1 MAGGIVLRKRITD
14 RLSFKVYII
23 TFSVQVLFGVLIYFL
38 LYNAT
43 PLSWNIVRRADMESR
58 FKTFAEELSQVS
70 YSECGPLIDDFVLA
84 NDCHVVLYK
93 GSSFDWA
100 DLPATVPSS
109 EYVIR
114 TRWDV
119 TKLINLE
126 NTEEMSLSTSARVEF
141 NQEKNRVY
149 TVVCL
154 WSQAGENV
162 LLEALKGTLPLI
174 FAAIILVSF
183 ICSFIY
189 AYLFARPVRKLSEIS
204 GKIADMD
211 FSVKSSSSR
220 RDEIGDLGRNLDN
233 LSSSLDETI
242 TSLNERTKEL
252 EHEINRVNEMEKQK
266 EMFFLAA
273 SHELKTPITVAQGH
287 VNGMID
293 GVAPYDDIDTY
304 LPKTLSSLKR
314 MESLINEI
322 ITVSRMQADNEIER
336 KKESMGAVLRYKID
350 DIKELLD
357 VRGTI
362 LETNIEDGLVFE
374 GNAELVSMAV
384 GAFLSNSV
392 FYSSD
397 GSKIVVSAFKNS
409 GKIVTEI
416 RNTDS
421 HIDEKDLPH
430 LFEAFYRTDSSRS
443 RRNGGS
449 GLGLYLGKLIIERH
463 NGSVSLENDGNDV
476 LATIIL
482 PLFI

>member
-1 MAGGIVLRKRITD
+1 MRKRIFD
-14 RLSFKVYII
+14 RLSFKVFII
-23 TFSVQVLFGVLIYFL
+23 TFGVQVLFGVLIYIL

-43 PLSWNIVRRADMESR
+43 PSSWNIVRRTEMESR
-58 FKTFAEELSQVS
+58 FETLVDELSQVP
-70 YSECGPLIDDFVLA
+70 YSECGPLIDDFVLT
-84 NDCHVVLYK
+84 NDCHIVLYK
-93 GSSFDWA
+93 GDSFDWA

-119 TKLINLE
+119 TKLINLD
-126 NTEEMSLSTSARVEF
+126 NTEEMSLSSSARVEF

-162 LLEALKGTLPLI
+162 LLEALKRTLPI
-174 FAAIILVSF
+174 IIVAIILISL
-183 ICSFIY
+183 ICSYIY
-189 AYLFARPVRKLSEIS
+189 AYLFARPVRNLSEIS

-211 FSVKSSSSR
+211 FTVKSGSKR

-242 TSLNERTKEL
+242 TNLNERTREL
-252 EHEINRVNEMEKQK
+252 EREIQRVNELEKQK

-273 SHELKTPITVAQGH
+273 SHELKTPITIAQGQ

-314 MESLINEI
+314 MEFLINEI
-322 ITVSRMQADNEIER
+322 LTVSRMQADNEIER
-336 KKESMGAVLRYKID
+336 KKESLGSLLNSRIE
-350 DIKELLD
+350 DIKDMLD
-357 VRGTI
+357 VRGI
-362 LETNIEDGLVFE
+362 VLETQIEEGLLFE
-374 GNAELVSMAV
+374 GNSELVSMAI
-384 GAFLSNSV
+384 GAFLSNAV
-392 FYSSD
+392 FYSTDS
-397 GSKIVVSAFKNS
+397 SKLIVKAFKDS
-409 GKIVTEI
+409 DKIMTEI

-421 HIDEKDLPH
+421 HIDEKELPH
-430 LFEAFYRTDSSRS
+430 LFEAFYRSDCSRS
-443 RRNGGS
+443 RRSGGS

-463 NGSVSLENDGNDV
+463 DGEVSLENDGSDV
-476 LATIIL
+476 VAKIIL

>member
-1 MAGGIVLRKRITD
+1 
-14 RLSFKVYII
+14 
-23 TFSVQVLFGVLIYFL
+23 
-38 LYNAT
+38 
-43 PLSWNIVRRADMESR
+43 MESK
-58 FKTFAEELSQVS
+58 FDAFVEELNQVP
-70 YSECGPLIDDFVLA
+70 YSECGPLIDEFVLA

-109 EYVIR
+109 EHVIR

-126 NTEEMSLSTSARVEF
+126 DTEEMSLSTSARVDF

-154 WSQAGENV
+154 WSQEGENV
-162 LLEALKGTLPLI
+162 LLEALKRTLPVAI
-174 FAAIILVSF
+174 AAIILISL
-183 ICSFIY
+183 ICSYIY
-189 AYLFARPVRKLSEIS
+189 ACLFARPVRKLSEIS

-252 EHEINRVNEMEKQK
+252 EYEINRVNEMEKQK

-273 SHELKTPITVAQGH
+273 SHELKTPITVAQGQ

-322 ITVSRMQADNEIER
+322 ITVSRMQGDNEVESR
-336 KKESMGAVLRYKID
+336 KESLGSLLNYKIEE
-350 DIKELLD
+350 IKELLD
-357 VRGTI
+357 VRGI
-362 LETNIEDGLVFE
+362 LLETHIDDGLWFA
-374 GNAELVSMAV
+374 GNAELVSMAF
-384 GAFLSNSV
+384 GAFLSNAV
-392 FYSSD
+392 FYSSE
-397 GSKIVVSAFKNS
+397 GSKIIVTARENA

-416 RNTDS
+416 RNTES

-430 LFEAFYRTDSSRS
+430 LFEAFYRSDSSRS

-463 NGSVSLENDGNDV
+463 NGTVSLDNEGSDV
-476 LATIIL
+476 LAAVIL
-482 PLFI
+482 PLFT

>member
-1 MAGGIVLRKRITD
+1 MRKRITD
-14 RLSFKVYII
+14 RLSYKVFII

-43 PLSWNIVRRADMESR
+43 PLSWNTVRRADMESR
-58 FKTFAEELSQVS
+58 FESFTGELSQVS
-70 YSECGPLIDDFVLA
+70 FAECGPLIDDFVLS
-84 NDCHVVLYK
+84 NDCHIVFYK
-93 GSSFDWA
+93 GDSFEWA
-100 DLPATVPSS
+100 DLPVTVPGS

-119 TKLINLE
+119 MKLINLE

-154 WSQAGENV
+154 WSQHGENV
-162 LLEALKGTLPLI
+162 LSEALKGTLPLI
-174 FAAIILVSF
+174 FAAIVLVSL
-183 ICSFIY
+183 ICSYIY

-204 GKIADMD
+204 EKIADMD
-211 FSVKSSSSR
+211 FTAKSGSTR

-242 TSLNERTKEL
+242 TNLNERTREL

-322 ITVSRMQADNEIER
+322 LTVSRMQADNEIER
-336 KKESMGAVLRYKID
+336 KTENMGAILRSRID
-350 DIKELLD
+350 SIKELLD
-357 VRGTI
+357 VRDI
-362 LETNIEDGLVFE
+362 SLETQIEDGLVFE
-374 GNAELVSMAV
+374 GNSELVSMAI

-397 GSKIVVSAFKNS
+397 GSKIVVSAFKNE

-416 RNTDS
+416 RNTNS

-430 LFEAFYRTDSSRS
+430 LFEAFYRADSSRS

-463 NGSVSLENDGNDV
+463 NGTVSLVNDGSDV

-482 PLFI
+482 PLFT

>member
-1 MAGGIVLRKRITD
+1 
-14 RLSFKVYII
+14 
-23 TFSVQVLFGVLIYFL
+23 
-38 LYNAT
+38 
-43 PLSWNIVRRADMESR
+43 
-58 FKTFAEELSQVS
+58 
-70 YSECGPLIDDFVLA
+70 
-84 NDCHVVLYK
+84 
-93 GSSFDWA
+93 
-100 DLPATVPSS
+100 
-109 EYVIR
+109 
-114 TRWDV
+114 
-119 TKLINLE
+119 
-126 NTEEMSLSTSARVEF
+126 
-141 NQEKNRVY
+141 
-149 TVVCL
+149 
-154 WSQAGENV
+154 
-162 LLEALKGTLPLI
+162 
-174 FAAIILVSF
+174 
-183 ICSFIY
+183 
-189 AYLFARPVRKLSEIS
+189 
-204 GKIADMD
+204 MD

-322 ITVSRMQADNEIER
+322 IMVSRMQADNEIER

-476 LATIIL
+476 LATIVL